1 MAVAATIAVL
11 SSCGGDNK
19 ETPDVKVTLSAT
31 PTTVTFAPKA
41 TGTKI
46 IAVST
51 TGDWTATPSATWFHL
66 DKTSGKGKGS
76 ISVTADE
83 NTGSDERTGSIRISV
98 SGAPDVTVSVS
109 QSADNMVPLTATPAA
124 FDGTKRASTT
134 YQLLVYS
141 FADSDGDG
149 IGDFNGISSKLDYL
163 SDVMGVTALWLSPVH
178 PAMSYHGYDVL
189 DYFSLNP
196 EYGTEDDFRNLL
208 AKAKAKG
215 IDIYLDYVLNHA
227 GKDHPWFKEA
237 CADEESQYRDYFLFS
252 KTPSADI
259 QAGKLPMFPKN
270 GFDAGQW
277 FAVGGE
283 KVGAKGRFRFDLDWK
298 SDSAPVVTV
307 TETDAAVEMGSSKKY
322 IYYGN
327 DDKCR
332 AFVEDGDG
340 KYHIV
345 VDFDSDWG
353 FLIRTSSETWDN
365 GTKYGG
371 KAGDVIAFGEPFTL
385 NNTEAADIV
394 FKEVTYYHSHLWTDW
409 FADFNYGKASEAETS
424 PAFVDLANSADKWID
439 MGVAGLRLDA
449 VKHIYWSETSSEN
462 PTFLDKWYDRCNA
475 TYKAAGGE
483 GDIFMV
489 GEVFSDAPATYSYY
503 DGLPSVFEFSFWWG
517 LRDVLNNRRAGK
529 FVADI
534 IGYHDAYKARRSD
547 AVPALKLSN
556 HDEDRAASDLGKNLA
571 KEKQA
576 AAFLLTAG
584 GKPFIYQGE
593 ELGYWGT
600 KSKGD
605 EYVRTPMMWTKSNTG
620 LASKRLGSKIDKSML
635 TASISV
641 ESQLADEESL
651 LNVYKTFS
659 ALRNTY
665 PALAEGQMSVT
676 SIDDPAI
683 AAWYMTSGSSKLL
696 VIHNVANSDKT
707 IEVDDSMAHCVA
719 LLGTAYVDGTSLKL
733 GANSS
738 VVFEL

>member
-1 MAVAATIAVL
+1 MTVAAIIAVL
-11 SSCGGDNK
+11 SSCGGNSK

-41 TGTKI
+41 NGTKV

-83 NTGSDERTGSIRISV
+83 NAGSDERTGSIRISV

-109 QSADNMVPLTATPAA
+109 QLADNMVALSASPAR
-124 FDGTKRASTT
+124 FDGNKRASTT

-149 IGDFNGISSKLDYL
+149 IGDFNGIASKLDYL
-163 SDVMGVTALWLSPVH
+163 SDVMGATALWLSPVH

-196 EYGTEDDFRNLL
+196 EYGTEADFRNLL
-208 AKAKAKG
+208 AAAKAKG
-215 IDIYLDYVLNHA
+215 IDIYLDYVLNHS
-227 GKDHPWFKEA
+227 GSKHPWFLEA
-237 CADEESQYRDYFLFS
+237 AADETSPYRDYYIFSENPSGDIKAGLF
-252 KTPSADI
+252 A
-259 QAGKLPMFPKN
+259 MFPKT
-270 GFDAGQW
+270 GYDAGQW
-277 FAVGGE
+277 FPLGDADL
-283 KVGAKGRFRFDLDWK
+283 GAKGRFRFDLDWK

-307 TETDAAVEMGSSKKY
+307 TETDAAVEMGSSEKY

-332 AFVEDGDG
+332 AFVDDGDG

-345 VDFDSDWG
+345 VDFNSDWG

-371 KAGDVIAFGEPFTL
+371 KAGSIITFGEPYVL

-394 FKEVTYYHSHLWTDW
+394 FKAATYYHSHFWTDW
-409 FADFNYGKASEAETS
+409 FADFNYGAADEADKSKA
-424 PAFVDLANSADKWID
+424 FIDLASSADKWIN

-462 PTFLDKWYDRCNA
+462 PTFLDKWYDHCNA
-475 TYKAAGGE
+475 TYKAAGNS

-503 DGLPSVFEFSFWWG
+503 DGLPSVFEFSFWWK
-517 LRDVLNNRRAGK
+517 LKNVLNNRSAGT
-529 FVADI
+529 FVSDI
-534 IGYHDAYKARRSD
+534 IGYHNSYKARRSD
-547 AVPALKLSN
+547 AVPGIKLSN
-556 HDEDRAASDLGKNLA
+556 HDEDRAASDLGKSLP

-584 GKPFIYQGE
+584 GRPFIYQGE

-600 KSKGD
+600 KASGD
-605 EYVRTPMMWTKSNTG
+605 EYVRTPMMWNKNSSS

-641 ESQLADEESL
+641 ETQLADEASL

-659 ALRNTY
+659 TLRNTY
-665 PALAEGQMSVT
+665 PALAEGEMSAT
-676 SIDDPAI
+676 SIRDPAI
-683 AAWYMTSGSSKLL
+683 ASWYMISGNSKLL

>member
-1 MAVAATIAVL
+1 MAVAAIIAVL
-11 SSCGGDNK
+11 SSCGGNSK
-19 ETPDVKVTLSAT
+19 ETPDVKVSLSAT
-31 PTTVTFAPKA
+31 PSSISFAAVDASSKVVT
-41 TGTKI
+41 
-46 IAVST
+46 VST
-51 TGDWTATPSATWFHL
+51 KGDWTAAASDNWFHL
-66 DKTSGKGKGS
+66 NKTSGKGSGS
-76 ISVTADE
+76 IAVTADQ
-83 NTGSDERTGSIRISV
+83 NTGTKERSGSIRISV

-109 QSADNMVPLTATPAA
+109 QLADNMVALSASPAQ
-124 FDGTKRASTT
+124 FDGNKRASTT

-149 IGDFNGISSKLDYL
+149 IGDFNGIASKLDYL
-163 SDVMGVTALWLSPVH
+163 SDVMGATALWLSPVH

-196 EYGTEDDFRNLL
+196 EYGTEADFRNLL
-208 AKAKAKG
+208 AAAKAKG
-215 IDIYLDYVLNHA
+215 IDIYLDYVLNHS
-227 GKDHPWFKEA
+227 GSKHPWFLEA
-237 CADEESQYRDYFLFS
+237 AADETSPYRDYYIFSENPSGDIKAGLF
-252 KTPSADI
+252 A
-259 QAGKLPMFPKN
+259 MFPKT
-270 GFDAGQW
+270 GYDAGQW
-277 FAVGGE
+277 FPLGDADL
-283 KVGAKGRFRFDLDWK
+283 GAKGRFRFDLDWK
-298 SDSAPVVTV
+298 SDLSPVITV
-307 TETDAAVEMGSSKKY
+307 TETDETVVTGSSTKY
-322 IYYGN
+322 LYFGN
-327 DDKCR
+327 GNCPS
-332 AFVEDGDG
+332 FVDDGDG

-345 VDFDSDWG
+345 VDFNSDWG
-353 FLIRTSSETWDN
+353 FLVRTDKDSWDN

-371 KAGDVIAFGEPFTL
+371 KAGSIITFGEPYVL

-394 FKEVTYYHSHLWTDW
+394 FKAATYYHSHFWTDW
-409 FADFNYGKASEAETS
+409 FADFNYGAADEADKSKA
-424 PAFVDLANSADKWID
+424 FIDLASSADKWIN

-462 PTFLDKWYDRCNA
+462 PTFLDKWYDHCNA
-475 TYKAAGGE
+475 TYKAAGNS

-503 DGLPSVFEFSFWWG
+503 DGLPSVFEFSFWWK
-517 LRDVLNNRRAGK
+517 LKDVLNNRRAGT
-529 FVADI
+529 FVSDI
-534 IGYHDAYKARRSD
+534 IGYHNSYKARRSD
-547 AVPALKLSN
+547 AVPGIKLSN

-584 GKPFIYQGE
+584 GRPFIYQGE

-600 KSKGD
+600 KASGD
-605 EYVRTPMMWTKSNTG
+605 EYVRTPMMWNKNSSS

-641 ESQLADEESL
+641 ESQLGDGESL

-659 ALRNTY
+659 TLRNTY

-719 LLGTAYVDGTSLKL
+719 LLGTAYADGTSLKL

>member
-1 MAVAATIAVL
+1 MAVAVTIAVL
-11 SSCGGDNK
+11 SSCGGNSK

-41 TGTKI
+41 NGTKI

-83 NTGSDERTGSIRISV
+83 NTGSDERSGSIRISV

-149 IGDFNGISSKLDYL
+149 IGDFNGIASKLDYL

-208 AKAKAKG
+208 AAAKAKG
-215 IDIYLDYVLNHA
+215 IDIYLDYVLNHS
-227 GKDHPWFKEA
+227 GSKHPWFLEA
-237 CADEESQYRDYFLFS
+237 AADETSPYRDYYIFS
-252 KTPSADI
+252 ENPSADI
-259 QAGKLPMFPKN
+259 KAGLFEMFPKN
-270 GFDAGQW
+270 GYDAGQW
-277 FAVGGE
+277 FAVGDAYL
-283 KVGAKGRFRFDLDWK
+283 GAKGRFRFDLDWK

-307 TETDAAVEMGSSKKY
+307 TETDAAVEVGSSEKY

-332 AFVEDGDG
+332 AFVDDGDG

-345 VDFDSDWG
+345 VDFNSDWG

-371 KAGDVIAFGEPFTL
+371 KAGSIITFGEPYVL

-394 FKEVTYYHSHLWTDW
+394 FSTATYYHSHFWTDW
-409 FADFNYGKASEAETS
+409 FADFNYGAAESADKSKA
-424 PAFVDLANSADKWID
+424 FIDLASSADKWIN

-462 PTFLDKWYDRCNA
+462 PTFLDKWYDHCNA

-483 GDIFMV
+483 GDIYMV
-489 GEVFSDAPATYSYY
+489 GEVFSDAPATMSYY

-517 LRDVLNNRRAGK
+517 LRDVLNNRRTGK
-529 FVADI
+529 FVTDI
-534 IGYHDAYKARRSD
+534 IGYHDSYKARRSD
-547 AVPALKLSN
+547 AVPGIKLSN
-556 HDEDRAASDLGKNLA
+556 HDEDRAASDFGKNIA

-605 EYVRTPMMWTKSNTG
+605 EYVRTPMMWTKSSTG
-620 LASKRLGSKIDKSML
+620 LASKRLGSKIDNSML

-641 ESQLADEESL
+641 ESQLADGESL

-659 ALRNTY
+659 TLRNTY

-676 SIDDPAI
+676 SIEDSAI

-707 IEVDDSMAHCVA
+707 IKVEDSMAHCVA
-719 LLGTAYVDGTSLKL
+719 LLGTASVDGASLKL